1 MKEEKANVESDLLN
15 QNRNLTKNFAIS
27 PNSAISQKRITIT
40 AKNLHVMGHDTRN
53 FTKECKVEI
62 QTHNCP
68 IVQYVIRS
76 CLQTPCSILRWGS

>member
-40 AKNLHVMGHDTRN
+40 AKNLHV
-53 FTKECKVEI
+53 I
-62 QTHNCP
+62 
-68 IVQYVIRS
+68 
-76 CLQTPCSILRWGS
+76 ILGKNLGLE

>member
-40 AKNLHVMGHDTRN
+40 AKNLHV
-53 FTKECKVEI
+53 I
-62 QTHNCP
+62 
-68 IVQYVIRS
+68 
-76 CLQTPCSILRWGS
+76 ILGKNLGLEWILLCDSVSTSS